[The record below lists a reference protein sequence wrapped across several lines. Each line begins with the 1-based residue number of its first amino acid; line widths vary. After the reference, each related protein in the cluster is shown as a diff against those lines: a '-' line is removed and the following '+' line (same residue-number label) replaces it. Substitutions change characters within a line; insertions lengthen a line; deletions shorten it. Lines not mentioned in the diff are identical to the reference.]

1 MYYIVY
7 ETTNNING
15 HIYIGV
21 HITSV
26 IDDGYVGSGKVL
38 QRAIKKYGLE
48 YFTRKILFIY
58 DNPEEMFKKEKE
70 IVDENFIK
78 RADTYNIKLGG
89 TGGWDFVNTSGLN
102 WTPEKNKRISPF
114 KNATEDQKREWHAKS
129 QISLQQTWQKIRN
142 GELPDKHT
150 NRANFIG
157 KKHTEETKQKIS
169 ATHKK
174 NKKGTG
180 EKNSQY
186 GTCWIHDDNQNLKI
200 SKNDLDEWISKG
212 YQKGRINVFKKQ

>member
-70 IVDENFIK
+70 IVNQEVWF
-78 RADTYNIKLGG
+78 
-89 TGGWDFVNTSGLN
+89 
-102 WTPEKNKRISPF
+102 RIF
-114 KNATEDQKREWHAKS
+114 
-129 QISLQQTWQKIRN
+129 
-142 GELPDKHT
+142 
-150 NRANFIG
+150 F
-157 KKHTEETKQKIS
+157 
-169 ATHKK
+169 
-174 NKKGTG
+174 
-180 EKNSQY
+180 
-186 GTCWIHDDNQNLKI
+186 
-200 SKNDLDEWISKG
+200 
-212 YQKGRINVFKKQ
+212 